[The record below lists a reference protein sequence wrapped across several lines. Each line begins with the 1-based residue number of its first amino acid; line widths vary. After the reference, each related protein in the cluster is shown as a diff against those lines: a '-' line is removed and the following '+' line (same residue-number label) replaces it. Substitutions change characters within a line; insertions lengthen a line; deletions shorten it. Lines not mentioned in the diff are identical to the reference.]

1 MTGLPEDRLP
11 PTAARA
17 PRWLLVAGL
26 AAGAVLAAAGLRAG
40 PGANDLPP
48 HAVARVNQHLIL
60 RDAWLRAVAAVASER
75 RAPLSEADQRRI
87 LDRLI
92 DEELLVQHGVALGLV
107 ERDARLRSTL
117 VSEVMAATRT
127 AEAPPDEAALRRFY
141 EEQRDFFAPTGRLR
155 VRAWRLGADGAR
167 LTFEPAVPDA
177 LLPVGK
183 LQTYLGPALTGRA
196 LQLRPG
202 ETSEA
207 IAGPGG
213 TVVLQLLETRQ
224 DPAPPFEQ
232 VREQVRAEAVRRAD
246 EAAVREL
253 LADLRERN
261 RVVLGIAAP

>member
-1 MTGLPEDRLP
+1 MTGVPEDRLP
-11 PTAARA
+11 PTAA
-17 PRWLLVAGL
+17 RWLLVAGL
-26 AAGAVLAAAGLRAG
+26 AAGAALAAAGLRAG
-40 PGANDLPP
+40 PGASDLPP
-48 HAVARVNQHLIL
+48 HAVARVNQQLIP

-92 DEELLVQHGVALGLV
+92 DEELLVQHGMALGLV
-107 ERDARLRSTL
+107 ERDPRLRSTL

-127 AEAPPDEAALRRFY
+127 AQAPPDDAALRGFY
-141 EEQRDFFAPTGRLR
+141 EEQRDFFAPTPRLR

-167 LTFEPAVPDA
+167 LPLEPALPDVP
-177 LLPVGK
+177 LPVGK

-213 TVVLQLLETRQ
+213 AVVLQVLETHQ

-232 VREQVRAEAVRRAD
+232 VREQVRAEAQRRAD
-246 EAAVREL
+246 EAAVRAL
-253 LADLRERN
+253 LAGLRERN
-261 RVVLGIAAP
+261 RVVVGAVAP